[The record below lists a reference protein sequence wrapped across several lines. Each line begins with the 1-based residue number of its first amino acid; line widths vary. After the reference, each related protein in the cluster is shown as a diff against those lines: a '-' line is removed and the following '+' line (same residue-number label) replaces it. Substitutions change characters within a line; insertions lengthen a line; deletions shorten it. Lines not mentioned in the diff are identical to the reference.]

1 MSATAS
7 ERTLILRV
15 GTGFALVLL
24 LMIASTAVGLWRLAD
39 ANQRMRQIV
48 DQANVSNDLVYRMK
62 DALRERAI
70 LMHTITLLK
79 DRFDQ
84 EEVLLKYTKYG
95 SGFVEARTRLLEIA
109 TDTDS
114 LAVLDHMRQLTGQ
127 AQPLAAQAIEMAL
140 KGKQAAAQELIRKSV
155 NDVQNAILLDV
166 SRLQRIQQER
176 LGKAVEE
183 VESGYRW
190 TRLLMLLLGGIAGT
204 LGIGIAAFVMRTTR
218 RQAGMLQHQAMYD
231 ALTDLPNR
239 TLWAD
244 RLELM
249 LRLAA
254 REKHSFAVLL
264 IDLDRFKEINDTLG
278 HAVGDEVLCQT
289 AARWRTCLR
298 ESDTIARL
306 GGDEFAV
313 LLPTANST
321 DGAVEVARKIIQAM
335 LTPMTIGQRSLD
347 VSLSIGIA
355 LYPAHGETS
364 ETLQRRADSAMY
376 VAKRTQSGYRIFSE
390 DLSADDET
398 RMTMQSDLKRAI
410 EAGEFFLHYQP
421 KIDFAQGQ
429 VTGVE
434 ALVRWQ
440 HPEQGLIMPDRF
452 IPLAEKTGL
461 IKPMTNSI
469 LEMALKQCRAW
480 QVAGL
485 DLSVAVNISAI
496 SVQDPDFPAQI
507 GRLLAHHQLP
517 ASRLELEVTE
527 SAVMTDPVRAIDCI
541 RRLAES
547 GILVSI
553 DDFGTGYSSMTNL
566 KDFMVA
572 KIKIDRS
579 FVKDMTSRHSD
590 DVIVRSTIELGHNLG
605 LKVVAEGVEDEA
617 AMERL
622 KALGCDSAQGYY
634 MSRPISPEKFEEWL
648 RESPWKV
655 GRSEP
660 PGQKPPK

>member
-1 MSATAS
+1 MGAMVS

-15 GTGFALVLL
+15 GVGFALVLL
-24 LMIASTAVGLWRLAD
+24 LMMASTAVGLWRLAD

-48 DQANVSNDLVYRMK
+48 DQANVSNELVYRMK

-84 EEVLLKYTKYG
+84 EDALLKYAKYG
-95 SGFVEARTRLLEIA
+95 SGFVEARTRLLTIA
-109 TDTDS
+109 TDAES
-114 LAVLDHMRQLTGQ
+114 LAVLDHMRQLTAQ

-140 KGKQAAAQELIRKSV
+140 KGKQTMAQELIRQRV
-155 NDVQNAILLDV
+155 NSVQNAILLDV
-166 SRLQRIQQER
+166 SKLQGIQQER

-183 VESGYRW
+183 VESDYTR
-190 TRLLMLLLGGIAGT
+190 TRLLMLLLGGIAGSV
-204 LGIGIAAFVMRTTR
+204 GIGIAVFVIRTTR
-218 RQAGMLQHQAMYD
+218 RQAGQLQHQAMYD

-278 HAVGDEVLCQT
+278 HAVGDEVLRQT
-289 AARWRTCLR
+289 ASRWRTCLR

-321 DGAVEVARKIIQAM
+321 DGAIEVARKIIQTM
-335 LTPMTIGQRSLD
+335 SSPLTVGQRSLD

-355 LYPAHGETS
+355 LYPVHGGNS

-376 VAKRTQSGYRIFSE
+376 MAKRAQSGYRVFSG
-390 DLSADDET
+390 DLSADEEG
-398 RMTMQSDLKRAI
+398 RQTMQSDLKRAI
-410 EAGEFFLHYQP
+410 DAGEFFLHYQP
-421 KIDFAQGQ
+421 KIDLAQGQ
-429 VTGVE
+429 VTGLE
-434 ALVRWQ
+434 ALVRWK

-461 IKPMTNSI
+461 IKPLTHAI
-469 LEMALKQCRAW
+469 LNMAMKQCRAW
-480 QVAGL
+480 QMAGH

-517 ASRLELEVTE
+517 PSRLELEVTE
-527 SAVMTDPVRAIDCI
+527 SAVMTDPARAIDCI
-541 RRLAES
+541 RRLAET
-547 GILVSI
+547 GIQVSI

-617 AMERL
+617 AWERL

-634 MSRPISPEKFEEWL
+634 MSRPLGPEKFEEWL
-648 RESPWKV
+648 RQSPWHV
-655 GRSEP
+655 ASS
-660 PGQKPPK
+660 KPPA

>member
-1 MSATAS
+1 MGTMVS

-15 GTGFALVLL
+15 GVGFALVLL
-24 LMIASTAVGLWRLAD
+24 LMITSTAVGLWRLAD

-48 DQANVSNDLVYRMK
+48 DQANVSNELVYRMK

-84 EEVLLKYTKYG
+84 EDVLLKYAQYG
-95 SGFVEARTRLLEIA
+95 SRFVEARTRLLEIA
-109 TDTDS
+109 TDADS
-114 LAVLDHMRQLTGQ
+114 LAVLDHMRQLTVQ

-140 KGKQAAAQELIRKSV
+140 KGKQTAAQELIRQRV
-155 NDVQNAILLDV
+155 NGAQNAILLDV
-166 SRLQRIQQER
+166 SKLQHIQQER
-176 LGKAVEE
+176 LAVAVNE
-183 VESGYRW
+183 VESGYWW
-190 TRLLMLLLGGIAGT
+190 TRLWMLLLGAIAST
-204 LGIGIAAFVMRTTR
+204 LGIGTAVFVMRTTR

-254 REKHSFAVLL
+254 REKHSFAMLL
-264 IDLDRFKEINDTLG
+264 IDLNRFKEINDTLG
-278 HAVGDEVLCQT
+278 HAVGDEVLRQA

-306 GGDEFAV
+306 GGDEFAM
-313 LLPTANST
+313 LLPTANT
-321 DGAVEVARKIIQAM
+321 VEGAIEVARKVLQAM
-335 LTPMTIGQRSLD
+335 SSPLTIGQRKLD
-347 VSLSIGIA
+347 VSLSIGVA

-364 ETLQRRADSAMY
+364 ELLQRRADSAMY
-376 VAKRTQSGYRIFSE
+376 TAKRTQSGYRVFSE
-390 DLSADDET
+390 DLSADDEG
-398 RMTMQSDLKRAI
+398 RLTMQSDLKRAI
-410 EAGEFFLHYQP
+410 DAAEFFLHYQP
-421 KIDFAQGQ
+421 KIDLGQGQ

-452 IPLAEKTGL
+452 IPVAEKTGL
-461 IKPMTNSI
+461 IKPLTNAI

-480 QVAGL
+480 QLSGL
-485 DLSVAVNISAI
+485 DLTVAVNISAI

-507 GRLLAHHQLP
+507 NRLLAHHQLP
-517 ASRLELEVTE
+517 PSRLELEVTE

-541 RRLAES
+541 RRLSES

-579 FVKDMTSRHSD
+579 FVKDMASRHSD

-617 AMERL
+617 AWERL
-622 KALGCDSAQGYY
+622 KSLGCDSAQGYY
-634 MSRPISPEKFEEWL
+634 MSRPISAEKFEEWL
-648 RESPWKV
+648 RQSPWKAK
-655 GRSEP
+655 R
-660 PGQKPPK
+660 